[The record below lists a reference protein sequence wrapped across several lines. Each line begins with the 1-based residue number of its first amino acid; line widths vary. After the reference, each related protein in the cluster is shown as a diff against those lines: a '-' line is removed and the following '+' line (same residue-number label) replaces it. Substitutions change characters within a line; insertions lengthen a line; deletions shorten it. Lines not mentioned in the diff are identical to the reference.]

1 MLFLQ
6 EQKTDQTRLSKL
18 SKILKILIYN
28 FQWKFEQAKQQSVCG
43 ERRPHIMGFAERKSS
58 EQDPMLK
65 VGFELYFLLQKVFF
79 SPINCRGDQ
88 FILKKKAQQKDFE
101 EENIYWQFKQ
111 VFNFSLQYLCTSH
124 L

>member
-6 EQKTDQTRLSKL
+6 EQKTDQTRLREL

-65 VGFELYFLLQKVFF
+65 VGLNFIFCFKKCSVSNQLQ
-79 SPINCRGDQ
+79 R
-88 FILKKKAQQKDFE
+88 
-101 EENIYWQFKQ
+101 
-111 VFNFSLQYLCTSH
+111 
-124 L
+124 

>member
-1 MLFLQ
+1 MGAVSWAISAGLDVFENAFLQ

-65 VGFELYFLLQKVFF
+65 VGFELYFWLQKVFF
-79 SPINCRGDQ
+79 PQSI
-88 FILKKKAQQKDFE
+88 AE
-101 EENIYWQFKQ
+101 
-111 VFNFSLQYLCTSH
+111 VTSSS
-124 L
+124 